1 VSEGLETI
9 ARLQAA
15 ADGRIVIM
23 PGSGVRP
30 ANILEIVAATGVT
43 EIHSSAAAVRNSA
56 MGYVNPMMKE
66 SLSHVIPDATA
77 IRSMASIL
85 RELGGTDSD

>member
-30 ANILEIVAATGVT
+30 ANIRDIVAATGVT
-43 EIHSSAAAVRNSA
+43 EIHSSASAFQKSA
-56 MGYVNPMMKE
+56 MGYVNPLMKE

-85 RELGGTDSD
+85 KEACGTDSD